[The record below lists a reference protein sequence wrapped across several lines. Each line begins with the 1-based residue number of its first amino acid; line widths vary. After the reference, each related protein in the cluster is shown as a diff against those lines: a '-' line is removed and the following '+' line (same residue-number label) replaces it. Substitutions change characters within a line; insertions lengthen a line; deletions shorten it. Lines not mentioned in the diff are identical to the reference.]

1 MEEIVN
7 INTDQLLIKRQV
19 FYKFHILVKKGWKGT
34 VVNQA
39 CTPLGWKGTVVNQ
52 TCTPLGWKGTVV
64 NQACTPL
71 LIKSHLK
78 AHRES
83 V

>member
-1 MEEIVN
+1 MEEIVY

-19 FYKFHILVKKGWKGT
+19 FYKFHILDQK
-34 VVNQA
+34 
-39 CTPLGWKGTVVNQ
+39 
-52 TCTPLGWKGTVV
+52 GWKGTVV